1 MLNACTKGFSAFSP
15 NFYTLLVSISLAA
28 GLCAMQ
34 YGFRMKFGSS
44 FCRVTGVSSLNLAR
58 RPYGLAGFFLLG

>member
-1 MLNACTKGFSAFSP
+1 MHSARAKGFSAFSP
-15 NFYTLLVSISLAA
+15 NFYTFLMSISLAVR
-28 GLCAMQ
+28 LCALQ
-34 YGFRMKFGSS
+34 YGYRMKFGSS